1 VEALEDLLEQM
12 EAQEDI
18 MTPIL
23 EELVPLG
30 QVVKVHNHQMVL
42 QHQVDQQ
49 AQEGLVEM
57 DAYV

>member
-1 VEALEDLLEQM
+1 M